1 MMPRP
6 QGRVELASA
15 GLWVST
21 AVLGLAGAVLTVVA
35 WRDLALSDSYPN
47 LASAFAAVL
56 YASLGATI
64 VLRVR
69 NGMGWI
75 LLGVGLLL
83 ALLNL
88 TSDYA
93 ILGVQTYPDTL
104 PVPELVGA
112 ISEWIFIPISLG
124 VAYLLLLFPTGTL
137 PSPRWRPF
145 AVAGVL
151 VAAVMF
157 AAYVVSPRMVGLPAP
172 GGVSLQFQNP
182 LAIRSLSSV
191 IAGVGSLSGISLLYV
206 GLLAMA
212 VVAAVVRFRSGG
224 QELRLQIKWVAFAA
238 VAGVAFQVIGSL
250 AAVQCGCQSS
260 PVGVTALLAEA
271 AVALIGVPVAITIAI
286 LKHRLFEIDVI
297 INRTV
302 VYGLLASAVTAVYLT
317 LVVGI
322 GTLAGYGVGNP
333 LLTTVAAVAIAL
345 LFQPLR
351 RQAQRAAN
359 RLVYGNRATPYQV
372 LSDFAGSLA
381 GTVGVDDILGRMAS
395 ILADGTGASRVDV
408 WIRIGSQLRPAA
420 TWPRDAAAPAPVH
433 IGAADDLPALP
444 DATRTVAV
452 RHGDELLG
460 ALTLEKPRTEPLT
473 SPEDS
478 LLQHL
483 ASQAGLVLRNVRLTA
498 ELRGTIEELRA
509 SRRRLVRAEDIERRK
524 IERNLHDGAQQQLVA
539 LKVHLGLLEAVA
551 DDAEQVKALT
561 SRLRDAAQEALDDL
575 RDLARGIYPPLL
587 AERGL
592 VDALRG
598 QARRL
603 TTQTTVEDEGLGRY
617 AREVEAAVYFCVLE
631 ALQNVSKYAAATTT
645 TIRLCEIDGSLVF
658 EIEDDGSGFEP
669 AETTYGTG
677 LQGMTDRLDALGGT
691 LEITSAPGRGTVVRG
706 AVPLAGT
713 NAQSAAPA
721 ARIAAEPVALPH
733 AGT

>member
-21 AVLGLAGAVLTVVA
+21 AALGLAGVVLTVVA

-69 NGMGWI
+69 SRMGWI

-83 ALLNL
+83 ALLNV

-93 ILGVQTYPDTL
+93 ILGIETYPGSL
-104 PVPELVGA
+104 PIPKLIGA
-112 ISEWIFIPISLG
+112 LSEWIFVPISLG

-145 AVAGVL
+145 AVAGAVVAPL
-151 VAAVMF
+151 VFV
-157 AAYVVSPRMVGLPAP
+157 AYVVSPRTVALPAP
-172 GGVSLQFQNP
+172 GGVSLHFPNP
-182 LAIRSLSSV
+182 LAIGSLNPV
-191 IAGVGSLSGISLLYV
+191 VAGIGSLSGITVLYI
-206 GLLAMA
+206 GLLMMA
-212 VVAAVVRFRSGG
+212 VVAAVVRFRAGG

-238 VAGVAFQVIGSL
+238 IAGVLFQVVGSL
-250 AAVQCGCQSS
+250 ATVQCGCQSS

-286 LKHRLFEIDVI
+286 LKHRLFDIDLI

-351 RQAQRAAN
+351 SQAQRAAN
-359 RLVYGNRATPYQV
+359 RLVYGDRATPYQV
-372 LSDFAGSLA
+372 LSDFAESLA
-381 GTVGVDDILGRMAS
+381 GTVAVDDILGRMAS
-395 ILADGTGASRVDV
+395 VLADGTGASRVDV
-408 WIRIGSQLRPAA
+408 WIRIGPQLRPAA
-420 TWPRDAAAPAPVH
+420 TWPRDAAPPAPVH
-433 IGAADDLPALP
+433 IGAADALPALP
-444 DATRTVAV
+444 DATRAVAG

-460 ALTLEKPRTEPLT
+460 ALTLEKPRTEPL
-473 SPEDS
+473 SVPEDS

-509 SRRRLVRAEDIERRK
+509 SRRRLVQAEDVERRK

-561 SRLRDAAQEALDDL
+561 SRLRDAAQEALEDL

-603 TTQTTVEDEGLGRY
+603 ATKTTVEDGGLGRY

-645 TIRLCEIDGSLVF
+645 TVRLSESAGELVF
-658 EIEDDGSGFEP
+658 EVQDDGIGFEP
-669 AETTYGTG
+669 DEARYGTG
-677 LQGMTDRLDALGGT
+677 LHGMADRLDALGGS
-691 LEITSAPGRGTVVRG
+691 LEITSEPRRGTVVRG
-706 AVPLAGT
+706 AVPLVIAD
-713 NAQSAAPA
+713 AQSAPAAGGAPA
-721 ARIAAEPVALPH
+721 ETVAVPH
-733 AGT
+733 AGP